1 MSKFCGV
8 WYFDGRP
15 ATQEDVARVRIA
27 LSLPGYFA
35 PQFHREP
42 GLLMGRAAG
51 CEGRRAPGM
60 FQSEDL
66 SVCLWDG
73 RMDNPGDL
81 LRQTGLRSD
90 CPHAA
95 IILSLYRQKGVDGLR
110 EVVGDWSL
118 CIWDANSRQIVLA
131 SDYAGIR
138 PLYYHKSASGLFWSS
153 SLADLVR
160 WTGIAELDDTY
171 AANFLVHASASTL
184 TPYAGILAVPAG
196 YAISITPDRIA
207 KRAFWTLPIYRET
220 RYPDER
226 RYEEQLLELFR
237 EGVQARIATGTPASS
252 ELSGG
257 LDSSSIV
264 CMADR
269 IHKASPGQVAKLTTF
284 SYTHENCPDEK
295 YFREV
300 EQARGLAGCHLELQE
315 CPAVTSD
322 QAAAAPTWW
331 EPRFRELARRM
342 AVLGSGVLMT
352 GQLGD
357 LIMGNTP
364 DDSSAV
370 TELLAKG
377 RFGKAARE
385 AYAWARSTQVPI
397 YPILWRS
404 MREAWFSWV
413 PPVTPLA
420 AVGAIRTSSEDSL
433 VEGLHARVG
442 LCEPERTGDDVW
454 RHAPPGRR
462 WRFRGVDEILQARSL
477 QTPEALQHVSYTHPF
492 AHRPLVEFMLTIP
505 AHVVAGP
512 DQPRRLMRRAFAGLL
527 PPLVL
532 ARKSKAAYTSTYRQS
547 LMPLATLL
555 LKDPAGIQLV
565 ERGYVDSHSLSS
577 RLERFTQGLDC
588 NESQLRLL
596 VLFEFWLRNR
606 KAPEGGQLSGV
617 GYRHA

>member
-1 MSKFCGV
+1 
-8 WYFDGRP
+8 
-15 ATQEDVARVRIA
+15 
-27 LSLPGYFA
+27 
-35 PQFHREP
+35 
-42 GLLMGRAAG
+42 
-51 CEGRRAPGM
+51 
-60 FQSEDL
+60 
-66 SVCLWDG
+66 
-73 RMDNPGDL
+73 
-81 LRQTGLRSD
+81 
-90 CPHAA
+90 
-95 IILSLYRQKGVDGLR
+95 
-110 EVVGDWSL
+110 
-118 CIWDANSRQIVLA
+118 
-131 SDYAGIR
+131 
-138 PLYYHKSASGLFWSS
+138 
-153 SLADLVR
+153 
-160 WTGIAELDDTY
+160 
-171 AANFLVHASASTL
+171 
-184 TPYAGILAVPAG
+184 
-196 YAISITPDRIA
+196 
-207 KRAFWTLPIYRET
+207 
-220 RYPDER
+220 
-226 RYEEQLLELFR
+226 
-237 EGVQARIATGTPASS
+237 
-252 ELSGG
+252 
-257 LDSSSIV
+257 
-264 CMADR
+264 MADR

-442 LCEPERTGDDVW
+442 LCEPERTGDDLW

-462 WRFRGVDEILQARSL
+462 WRFRGVGEILQARSL
-477 QTPEALQHVSYTHPF
+477 QTPEALQHLSYTHPF

-505 AHVVAGP
+505 APVVAGP